1 MGREYTRNVDVL
13 SLQPS
18 SGNLLLYDNFSNAKK
33 YKEDVRTGSDF
44 ADTVCDYPEINPW
57 QLQIRTRKTSAA
69 AGDTHGVVWATQPG
83 LSKMVRVGLWFFS
96 PSLVD
101 FTTIKFL
108 TTFQNGAT
116 YQQSKIY
123 YDGVNAK
130 WIYFNSVGA
139 AVDVTNGAQPLHTN
153 YWHYVEIDTDFQS
166 NKYMRLRC
174 NQKVMNLAGISLY
187 SSGATTVEQ
196 FQFNLGQIQAGAN
209 YISLYATLLSI
220 TSI

>member
-13 SLQPS
+13 SLQPL
-18 SGNLLLYDNFSNAKK
+18 SGNLLLYDDFSTLKK
-33 YKEDVRTGSDF
+33 YKEDARTGSDF
-44 ADTVCDYPEINPW
+44 ADIVNDYPEINPW
-57 QLQIRTRKTSAA
+57 QLQIRTRITSAA

-83 LSKMVRVGLWFFS
+83 LSKMVRVALWFFT

-101 FTTIKFL
+101 FTSIRFL

-130 WIYFNSVGA
+130 WIYFNSAGA
-139 AVDVTNGAQPLHTN
+139 AVDVTNGAQPLLTN
-153 YWHYVEIDTDFQS
+153 YWHYIEIDTDFQS
-166 NKYMRLRC
+166 NKYMRLQC
-174 NQKVMNLAGISLY
+174 NQKIMNLAGISLY
-187 SSGATTVEQ
+187 SSGATTAEQ
-196 FQFNLGQIQAGAN
+196 FQFNLTQCQAGAN

-220 TSI
+220 KSI

>member
-18 SGNLLLYDNFSNAKK
+18 SGNLLLYDDFSNQKK
-33 YKEDVRTGSDF
+33 YKEDTRTGSDF

-57 QLQIRTRKTSAA
+57 QLQIRTRQASAG

-83 LSKMVRVGLWFFS
+83 LSKMIRVGLWFFS

-101 FTTIKFL
+101 FTAIKFL
-108 TTFQNGAT
+108 TTYQNGAT

-130 WIYFNSVGA
+130 WIYFNSAGIATDV
-139 AVDVTNGAQPLHTN
+139 VDGAQPLLTN
-153 YWHYVEIDTDFQS
+153 YWHYIEIDTDFQS

-187 SSGATTVEQ
+187 SSGATTAEQ

-209 YISLYATLLSI
+209 FISLYATLLSI
-220 TSI
+220 VSI